1 MTSLSW
7 NYGLKSA
14 PKISSKARRVW
25 GVFFSSYTQIIL
37 LWRPRCSMISNNTC
51 SIKWTPLDVYIASSE
66 IQDGHS
72 FLKAKNG
79 KFVGIR
85 SKVVIHPTISL
96 LITNWCPDSIFLV
109 DYYIKS
115 LLIGYWNLSPLFSH
129 QGALSSI
136 VSGWQRHLSPSHHS
150 EQIHSLNV
158 TSKPTRG
165 RWDRLLGH
173 PINLSNPKTPQYE
186 EKLIWKW
193 EQVVRRSC
201 ELSRKFSEQT

>member
-1 MTSLSW
+1 MTSLLS
-7 NYGLKSA
+7 NYDLKYA
-14 PKISSKARRVW
+14 PKISSKVRRVW

-96 LITNWCPDSIFLV
+96 LITNWCPDSISLV
-109 DYYIKS
+109 DYYKKS
-115 LLIGYWNLSPLFSH
+115 LLIGTGIFLVCFHIRGHWIESCLVDSGISPQVTIQSRSFPWILHLNL
-129 QGALSSI
+129 QEGDGI
-136 VSGWQRHLSPSHHS
+136 
-150 EQIHSLNV
+150 
-158 TSKPTRG
+158 
-165 RWDRLLGH
+165 D
-173 PINLSNPKTPQYE
+173 Y
-186 EKLIWKW
+186 
-193 EQVVRRSC
+193 
-201 ELSRKFSEQT
+201 